1 MRSTHEYSLSKMLSI
16 LFFLPAIT
24 AFTTLAQS
32 NKARSPFVTNYLPLF
47 AGLERIPDEES
58 SIPIPFLECNGSNF
72 IECFADSK
80 TIIDGIEYTIGVP
93 CDNAVSLCYF
103 DKEGN
108 LLPVELDDEMMDDV
122 FPIAESV
129 VADEFGEELV
139 LERTPQT
146 LTLVGE
152 LEEIDDDEE
161 DEGA

>member
-1 MRSTHEYSLSKMLSI
+1 MLSI
-16 LFFLPAIT
+16 LFLLPVTT

-32 NKARSPFVTNYLPLF
+32 NKALSPFVRNGLPIF
-47 AGLERIPDEES
+47 AGLERISDEES

-80 TIIDGIEYTIGVP
+80 TTIDDVEYTIGVP

-103 DKEGN
+103 DQEGN

-129 VADEFGEELV
+129 VAEEFGEELV

-161 DEGA
+161 GT